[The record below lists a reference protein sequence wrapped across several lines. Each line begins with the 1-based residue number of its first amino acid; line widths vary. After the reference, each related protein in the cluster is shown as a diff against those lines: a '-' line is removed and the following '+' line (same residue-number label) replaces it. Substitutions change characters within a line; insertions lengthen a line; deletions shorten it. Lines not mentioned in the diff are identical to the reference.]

1 MVMAAWSAPWAGQP
15 GRQIPAARRSSRWG
29 LPESTGPCPIEAVLS
44 NRLRR
49 LIYYVL
55 VLLVLFHLGGGWY
68 FSEQLKTDALVPDV
82 SGTVY
87 DVSISG
93 VANGTVTLRATD
105 EPDPDLTAPGI
116 IGLDWQTGYGQLGE
130 ILGEESDGSVTR
142 RMTRLEGAAPEI
154 GTLSNLDGN
163 AFPGDPE
170 RAFGIGFTEV
180 EYQSPLGAMG
190 AWQILA
196 PSTQWVISVHGLG
209 GSRAEALRLV
219 RAVTDAGYPQLVVN
233 YRNDPDEPADPSGYY
248 RYGQTEWED
257 IKAAV
262 KFATDAGASQVVL
275 VGYSTGASHILSYL
289 YQTPDAP
296 VAAAIFDAPNIDF
309 EQTVDLGASQR
320 NLPFLPIKVPG
331 SLAWAAKRIASVR
344 FGLSWGAID
353 YIARADQ
360 LRVPVLVFHGAAD
373 DTVPLGS
380 SQEFAEARPDL
391 IRLVIVSEAG
401 HVRSWNVGPD
411 SYERRVIEFLN
422 EVSR

>member
-1 MVMAAWSAPWAGQP
+1 M
-15 GRQIPAARRSSRWG
+15 
-29 LPESTGPCPIEAVLS
+29 LT
-44 NRLRR
+44 NRFRR
-49 LIYYVL
+49 LVYYAL
-55 VLLVLFHLGGGWY
+55 VLLLLFHLGGGWY
-68 FSEQLKTDALVPDV
+68 FAEQLKSDGLVPDHTE
-82 SGTVY
+82 SPF
-87 DVSISG
+87 DVSISD
-93 VANGTVTLRATD
+93 VANGTVTLRAVD

-130 ILGEESDGSVTR
+130 ILSEGFDGSVTR
-142 RMTRLEGAAPEI
+142 RMTRLVGDAPEI

-170 RAFGIGFTEV
+170 RSFGIGFSEV

-196 PSTQWVISVHGLG
+196 PSDLWVVQVHGLG

-219 RAVTDAGYPQLVVN
+219 RSVTDAGYPQLVIS
-233 YRNDPDEPADPSGYY
+233 YRNDPDEPPDPSGYY
-248 RYGQTEWED
+248 KYGQTEWED
-257 IKAAV
+257 VKAAV
-262 KFATDAGASQVVL
+262 EFATDAGASQVVL

-320 NLPFLPIKVPG
+320 NLPFLPVKVPG
-331 SLAWAAKRIASVR
+331 SLAWVAKRIASLR
-344 FGLSWGAID
+344 FGLSWGAVD
-353 YIARADQ
+353 YIARAEG

-380 SQEFAEARPDL
+380 SQDFAEARPDL

-411 SYERRVIEFLN
+411 SYERRVIEFLS
-422 EVSR
+422 ELAA